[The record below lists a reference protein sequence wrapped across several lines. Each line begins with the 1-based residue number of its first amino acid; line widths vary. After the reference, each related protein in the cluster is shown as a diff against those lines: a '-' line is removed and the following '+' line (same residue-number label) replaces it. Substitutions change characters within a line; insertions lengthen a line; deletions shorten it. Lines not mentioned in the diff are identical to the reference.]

1 MKMKI
6 YKLSLAV
13 ALLLNSSSAIQLH
26 KTEKNLVSLK
36 SEIKD
41 EVNLNLQSKIDSI
54 ENEYAKI
61 QFNTHQIQNMVKEK
75 DNENAAKTLKEM
87 RNDLL
92 NIADDVELAAKDAKH
107 HPEQLKEIS
116 KYVSNISGKVGVVQD
131 LEKRLDIMQ
140 GLDPLMGG
148 ILEKMN

>member
-1 MKMKI
+1 
-6 YKLSLAV
+6 
-13 ALLLNSSSAIQLH
+13 
-26 KTEKNLVSLK
+26 
-36 SEIKD
+36 
-41 EVNLNLQSKIDSI
+41 
-54 ENEYAKI
+54 
-61 QFNTHQIQNMVKEK
+61 
-75 DNENAAKTLKEM
+75 M
-87 RNDLL
+87 RNDLV
-92 NIADDVELAAKDAKH
+92 NISDDIELAAKDAKH